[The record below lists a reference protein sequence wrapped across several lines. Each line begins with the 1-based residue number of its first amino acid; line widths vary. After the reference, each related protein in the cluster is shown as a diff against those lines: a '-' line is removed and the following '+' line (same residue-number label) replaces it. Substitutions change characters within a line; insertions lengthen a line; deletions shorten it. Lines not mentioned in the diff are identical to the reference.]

1 MILSLLISTI
11 SGVLIFW
18 LVKPAASTHPQI
30 DSLPTVALQP
40 TSENTR
46 KHASDYRHNQEDLVF
61 LHYDMMQNSVKSM
74 VNTLK

>member
-1 MILSLLISTI
+1 MILFLLISTI

-18 LVKPAASTHPQI
+18 LVKPAASTHPQM

-40 TSENTR
+40 TSENTQ
-46 KHASDYRHNQEDLVF
+46 KHASDYRHDQEDLVF
-61 LHYDMMQNSVKSM
+61 HYDMMQNPVKSM

>member
-40 TSENTR
+40 TSENTQ
-46 KHASDYRHNQEDLVF
+46 KHASNYRHDQEDLVF
-61 LHYDMMQNSVKSM
+61 LHYDMMQNPVKSM